1 MLPMDSRQ
9 KSLKT
14 LLDIKY
20 ISPVNNERPSNYADR
35 LGIVYS
41 KTVSQTFKKDNGQ
54 FFTPQAIA
62 QFMGS
67 LVSTDKKQIDILDPG
82 CGTGILTCGLVENLV
97 EQNPNIEVINLVA
110 YETDSNLIFLSEKS
124 LSYLKDWLVNKGI
137 SLEYTIYVHD
147 FIMEHYNCLNPPS
160 LNFSDKKEDFDFII
174 SNPPYFKLSKDDN
187 RVKAAQVIIDGQPN
201 IYSIFLAIASRML
214 KNDGEMIFI
223 VPRSFT
229 SGRYFN
235 SFRNYFFNYVQINFI
250 HLFESRKDTF
260 SRDNVL
266 QETLILKAKTKN
278 TKEKE
283 PQIIV
288 STCTG
293 LQDIK
298 QSKEKFY
305 LLKDL
310 IDLRSKEK
318 IIHLPTNTKEEAIID
333 LFKSWDGSL
342 NQYNIQISTGP
353 IVAFRTKKFIRETSE
368 EETVPLY
375 WLHNVTKMEVDFPLQ
390 KFKKGQYIQIC
401 EQTQSYLIPNKNYLF
416 LRRFSA
422 KDDKS
427 RLVAAPYFSLPGTP
441 LYIGVENK
449 LNYIYRPKGHLDR
462 SEIMGIA
469 ALLNSN
475 LFNTYFRTFNGNVNV
490 SATELR
496 AMPMP
501 PLEII
506 KEIGKKLILLNNFSM
521 ESVSKVI
528 DDFFELN
535 KL

>member
-1 MLPMDSRQ
+1 M
-9 KSLKT
+9 KT
-14 LLDIKY
+14 IH
-20 ISPVNNERPSNYADR
+20 ISPTNNEQPSSYADR
-35 LGIVYS
+35 LGAAYTN
-41 KTVSQTFKKDNGQ
+41 TVAQSFKKDNGQ
-54 FFTPQAIA
+54 FFTPQTIA

-67 LVSTDKKQIDILDPG
+67 LVSTEKKQIDILDPG
-82 CGTGILTCGLVENLV
+82 CGTAILTCALVENLV
-97 EQNPNIEVINLVA
+97 EQNPNIEVVNLVA
-110 YETDSNLIFLSEKS
+110 YETDYDLISLSENS
-124 LSYLKDWLVNKGI
+124 LSYLKNWLSNKGI
-137 SLEYTIYVHD
+137 SFQYIICIHD
-147 FIMEHYNCLNPPS
+147 FIVDNYNCLYPPI
-160 LNFSDKKEDFDFII
+160 LKFSDKKQDFDFII

-187 RVKAAQVIIDGQPN
+187 RVKAAQIIIDGQPN
-201 IYSIFLAIASRML
+201 IYSIFLAIAARML

-235 SFRNYFFNYVQINFI
+235 SFRNYFFNYIQIDFI

-266 QETLILKAKTKN
+266 QETLILKAKPKN
-278 TKEKE
+278 SKEKK

-288 STCTG
+288 STCNG
-293 LQDIK
+293 LQDIE
-298 QSKEKFY
+298 QSQRTTY
-305 LLKDL
+305 LQKDL
-310 IDLRSKEK
+310 VDLESKEK
-318 IIHLPTNTKEEAIID
+318 IIHLPTNTKEEATID
-333 LFKSWDGSL
+333 LFKSWNGSL

-353 IVAFRTKKFIRETSE
+353 VVAFRLEDFIKEVFE
-368 EETVPLY
+368 DKTVPLY
-375 WLHNVTKMEVDFPLQ
+375 WLHNVTKMEVNYPLP
-390 KFKKGQYIQIC
+390 KSNKGPYIQIC
-401 EQTQSYLIPNKNYLF
+401 EQTKSYLIPNRNYIF

-441 LYIGVENK
+441 RYIGVENK
-449 LNYIYRPKGHLDR
+449 LNYIYRPKGHLSR
-462 SEIMGIA
+462 TEVMGIA

-475 LFNTYFRTFNGNVNV
+475 LFDTYFRTFNGNVNV

-496 AMPMP
+496 AMPLP
-501 PLEII
+501 PLETI

-521 ESVSKVI
+521 KNVSKVI

>member
-1 MLPMDSRQ
+1 M
-9 KSLKT
+9 KT
-14 LLDIKY
+14 IH
-20 ISPVNNERPSNYADR
+20 ISPTNNEQPSSYADR
-35 LGIVYS
+35 LGAAYTN
-41 KTVSQTFKKDNGQ
+41 TVAQSFKKDNGQ
-54 FFTPQAIA
+54 FFTPQTIA

-82 CGTGILTCGLVENLV
+82 CGTAILTCALVENLV
-97 EQNPNIEVINLVA
+97 EHNPNIEVVNLVA
-110 YETDSNLIFLSEKS
+110 YETDYDLISLSENS
-124 LSYLKDWLVNKGI
+124 LSYLKNWLSNKGI
-137 SLEYTIYVHD
+137 SFQYIICIHD
-147 FIMEHYNCLNPPS
+147 FIVDNYNCLYPPI
-160 LNFSDKKEDFDFII
+160 LKFSDKKQDFDFII

-187 RVKAAQVIIDGQPN
+187 RVKAAQIIIDGQPN
-201 IYSIFLAIASRML
+201 IYSIFLAIAARML

-235 SFRNYFFNYVQINFI
+235 SFRNYFFNYIQIDFI

-266 QETLILKAKTKN
+266 QETLILKAKPKN
-278 TKEKE
+278 SKEKK

-288 STCTG
+288 STCNG
-293 LQDIK
+293 LQDIE
-298 QSKEKFY
+298 QSQRTTY
-305 LLKDL
+305 LQKDL
-310 IDLRSKEK
+310 VDLESKEK
-318 IIHLPTNTKEEAIID
+318 IIHLPTNTKEEATID
-333 LFKSWDGSL
+333 LFKSWNGSL

-353 IVAFRTKKFIRETSE
+353 VVAFRLEDFIKEVFE
-368 EETVPLY
+368 DKTVPLY
-375 WLHNVTKMEVDFPLQ
+375 WLHNVTKMEVNYPLP
-390 KFKKGQYIQIC
+390 KSNKGPYIQIC
-401 EQTQSYLIPNKNYLF
+401 EQTKSYLIPNRNYIF

-441 LYIGVENK
+441 RYIGVENK
-449 LNYIYRPKGHLDR
+449 LNYIYRPKGHLSR
-462 SEIMGIA
+462 TEVMGIA

-475 LFNTYFRTFNGNVNV
+475 LFDTYFRTFNGNVNV

-496 AMPMP
+496 AMPLP
-501 PLEII
+501 PLETI

-521 ESVSKVI
+521 KNVSKVI

>member
-1 MLPMDSRQ
+1 MSICD
-9 KSLKT
+9 T
-14 LLDIKY
+14 KY
-20 ISPVNNERPSNYADR
+20 ISLTSNEQPSNYADR
-35 LGIVYS
+35 LGTAYTQ
-41 KTVSQTFKKDNGQ
+41 TVSQTFKKNNGQ

-62 QFMGS
+62 HFMGS
-67 LVSTDKKQIDILDPG
+67 LVSTNKKQIDILDPG
-82 CGTGILTCGLVENLV
+82 CGTAILTCALIENLV
-97 EQNPNIEVINLVA
+97 EKNPNIEVINLVA
-110 YETDSNLIFLSEKS
+110 YETDSNLISLSEKS
-124 LSYLKDWLVNKGI
+124 LSYLKNWLSDKEI
-137 SLEYTIYVHD
+137 SFQYIICVHD
-147 FIMEHYNCLNPPS
+147 FIMENYKYLNPSS
-160 LNFSDKKEDFDFII
+160 LYFLDKNQKFDFII

-187 RVKAAQVIIDGQPN
+187 RVKAAQIIIDGQPN
-201 IYSIFLAIASRML
+201 IYSIFLALAACML
-214 KNDGEMIFI
+214 KYDGEMIFI

-235 SFRNYFFNYVQINFI
+235 SFRNYFFKYVQIDFI

-266 QETLILKAKTKN
+266 QETLILKAKPKTN
-278 TKEKE
+278 KEYE
-283 PQIIV
+283 SQIVV

-298 QSKEKFY
+298 QSKQKTY
-305 LLKDL
+305 LQKDL
-310 IDLRSKEK
+310 INLKSKEK

-333 LFKSWDGSL
+333 LFKSWNGSL
-342 NQYNIQISTGP
+342 NLYNIQISTGP
-353 IVAFRTKKFIRETSE
+353 VVAFRMENCIKETPE
-368 EETVPLY
+368 DETVSLY
-375 WLHNVTKMEVDFPLQ
+375 WLHNVTKMEVNYPLQ
-390 KFKKGQYIQIC
+390 KSNKGQYIQLC
-401 EQTQSYLIPNKNYLF
+401 EQTKSYLIPNRNYIF

-441 LYIGVENK
+441 RYIGVENK
-449 LNYIYRPKGHLDR
+449 LNYIYRPKGHMGR
-462 SEIMGIA
+462 TEVMGIA

-475 LFNTYFRTFNGNVNV
+475 LFDTYFRTFNGNVNV

-496 AMPMP
+496 AMPLP
-501 PLEII
+501 PLETI

-521 ESVSKVI
+521 ENVSKVI